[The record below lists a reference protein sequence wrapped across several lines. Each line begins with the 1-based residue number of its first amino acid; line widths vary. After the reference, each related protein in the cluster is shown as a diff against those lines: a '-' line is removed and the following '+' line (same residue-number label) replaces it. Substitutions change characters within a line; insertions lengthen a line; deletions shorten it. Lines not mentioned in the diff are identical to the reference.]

1 MFLKSYKKQLK
12 RQSIPIDNNESY
24 ELFIQTINDNLL
36 TIKRNN
42 NMKKT
47 LLLIIAV
54 GLLFS
59 FCSKQDQNPFL
70 SEFNTPFN
78 VPPFDK
84 IKEAHFLPA
93 FNEGMT
99 QQNQEIEAIVNNTAA
114 PTFENTIEAI
124 ESTGAL
130 LRKVDNVFN
139 NLKSAHTNDEIRKI
153 AKEVTPLLS
162 KHQDAIL
169 LNDTLFQKVKAVYE
183 QKKNLNLTVEQN
195 TLLEKYYKDFVRGGA
210 NLSETKKAELVEIN
224 KELSLLTL
232 KFGDNILNENNMFEL
247 VIENEEDLAGLTEAA
262 IVAAAKTATER
273 GYEGKWVFTLHKP
286 SLIPFLQYSEKREL
300 REKIF
305 KAYINRGNNNN
316 EMDNKA
322 ILLKIAIL
330 RVKRANLLGYKTHA
344 HFILEENM
352 AKNPENVYDL
362 LNKLWEPA
370 LTMSKKEAYDLQ
382 AMIYEEGNNFKL
394 EPWDWWFYAEK
405 LKKAKYDFDDEIL
418 RPYFKLENVRNGA
431 FAVATKLYGIT
442 FEELT
447 DLPKYHED
455 VKVFEVKEANGSHIG
470 VLYTDYFPRAS
481 KRGGAWMSAYRKQ
494 SKMGGKEI
502 TPVIT
507 NVCNFSK
514 PTGDKPALISFEE
527 VRTLFHEF
535 GHALHGLLSNCTYN
549 RLSGTD
555 VSRDFVELP
564 SQIME
569 NWAGEPEVLKSY
581 AKHYETG
588 EFIPQELIDKVK
600 KSSFFNQGFKTVEYL
615 AASFLD
621 MDWHTLTEPKEL
633 DPIEFETN
641 SLNKI
646 ELIPEIIVRYKST
659 YFRHIFSGGYSSG
672 YYSYIWAEVLDAD
685 AFKAF
690 KETSLFDQNTAQ
702 AFRTNILSAG
712 GTEDPMTLYK
722 RFRGAEPK
730 IDALLKRK
738 GLN

>member
-1 MFLKSYKKQLK
+1 MKQ
-12 RQSIPIDNNESY
+12 
-24 ELFIQTINDNLL
+24 
-36 TIKRNN
+36 
-42 NMKKT
+42 T
-47 LLLIIAV
+47 LLLIITV
-54 GLLFS
+54 GLLFC

-84 IKEAHFLPA
+84 IEEAHYLPA

-99 QQNQEIEAIVNNTAA
+99 QQNQEIKAIINNTEA
-114 PTFENTIEAI
+114 PTFENTIEAL
-124 ESTGAL
+124 EKTGAL
-130 LRKVDNVFN
+130 LTNVDYVFS
-139 NLKSAHTNDEIRKI
+139 NLKSAHTNDEIQKI
-153 AKEVTPLLS
+153 AKEITPLLS
-162 KHQDAIL
+162 KHQDDIL

-183 QKKNLNLTVEQN
+183 QRENLNLTVEQN

-210 NLSETKKAELVEIN
+210 NLNEAKKAELVEIN

-232 KFGDNILNENNMFEL
+232 KFGDNILSENNAFEL

-262 IVAAAKTATER
+262 ITTAAKTATEQ
-273 GYEGKWVFTLHKP
+273 GHEGKWVFTLHKP
-286 SLIPFLQYSEKREL
+286 SLIPFLQYSKKREL

-322 ILLKIAIL
+322 VLSKIVVL
-330 RVKRANLLGYKTHA
+330 RLKRANLLGYKTHA

-352 AKNPENVYDL
+352 AKQPENVYDL

-370 LTMSKKEAYDLQ
+370 LTISKKEAYELQ

-431 FAVATKLYGIT
+431 FTVANKLYGIT

-447 DLPKYHED
+447 DIPKYHED
-455 VKVFEVKEANGSHIG
+455 VKVFEVKEADGSHIG
-470 VLYTDYFPRAS
+470 ILYTDYFPRAS

-494 SKMGGKEI
+494 SNIDGKKI

-527 VRTLFHEF
+527 VTTLFHEF

-549 RLSGTD
+549 KLSGTD

-569 NWAGEPEVLKSY
+569 NWAGEPEVLKIY

-588 EFIPQELIDKVK
+588 EPIPQELIDKIK
-600 KSSFFNQGFKTVEYL
+600 KSSLFNQGFKTVEFL
-615 AASFLD
+615 AAAFLD
-621 MDWHTLTEPKEL
+621 MYWHTLTEVKEP

-646 ELIPEIIVRYKST
+646 GLIPEIIVRYKSS

-685 AFKAF
+685 AFEAF
-690 KETSLFDQNTAQ
+690 KETSLFDQKTAES
-702 AFRTNILSAG
+702 FRTNVLSAG
-712 GTEDPMTLYK
+712 GTEDPMTLYV
-722 RFRGAEPK
+722 RFRGVEPK
-730 IDALLKRK
+730 IDALLKRR